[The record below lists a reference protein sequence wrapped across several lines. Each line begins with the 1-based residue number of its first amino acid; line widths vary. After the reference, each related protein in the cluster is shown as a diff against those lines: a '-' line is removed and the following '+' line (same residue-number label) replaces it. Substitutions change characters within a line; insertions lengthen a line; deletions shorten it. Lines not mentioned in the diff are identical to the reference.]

1 MHIVTNA
8 YLVSVL
14 HLPINSYLCDMTK
27 EEKLAALNSGS
38 LNTLMHTLEIEYI
51 DLGEDWVKASMPV
64 NSRVHQ
70 PAGLLHGG
78 ATVALCESLGS
89 GGSMLF
95 VDDPEKMLA
104 VGIEISAN
112 HVRSATEGMVY
123 CTGKL
128 VHKGRSTHLWEMKV
142 EDERGKLI
150 SYCKMTNMIVPR
162 ASKQ

>member
-1 MHIVTNA
+1 
-8 YLVSVL
+8 
-14 HLPINSYLCDMTK
+14 MTK
-27 EEKLAALNSGS
+27 EQKLAYLNQSTE
-38 LNTLMHTLEIEYI
+38 NTLMKTLEIEYL
-51 DLGEDWVKASMPV
+51 DFGDDWVKASMPV
-64 NSRVHQ
+64 NPRVHQ

-95 VDDPEKMLA
+95 VNDPEKELA

-112 HVRSATEGMVY
+112 HIRSVTHGMVY

-128 VHKGRSTHLWEMKV
+128 IHRGRSTHVWEMRV
-142 EDERGKLI
+142 EDERGKLV
-150 SYCKMTNMIVPR
+150 SFCKMTNMIVPR

>member
-1 MHIVTNA
+1 
-8 YLVSVL
+8 
-14 HLPINSYLCDMTK
+14 MTK
-27 EEKLAALNSGS
+27 EEKLGILNKMSEG
-38 LNTLMHTLEIEYI
+38 TLMTTLDIKYI

-64 NSRVHQ
+64 NPRVHQ
-70 PAGLLHGG
+70 PVGLLHGG

-95 VDDPEKMLA
+95 VHDPENYVA

-112 HVRSATEGMVY
+112 HVRSITKGKVY

-128 VHKGRSTHLWEMKV
+128 IHKGKSTHVWEMRV

-150 SYCKMTNMIVPR
+150 SFCKMTNMIVSR